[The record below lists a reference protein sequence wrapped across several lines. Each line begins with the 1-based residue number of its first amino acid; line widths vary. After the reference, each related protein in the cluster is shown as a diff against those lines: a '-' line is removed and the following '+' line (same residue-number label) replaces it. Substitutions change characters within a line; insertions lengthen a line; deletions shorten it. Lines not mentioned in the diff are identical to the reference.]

1 VTSGNTTVFG
11 RGSIID
17 DSLLATDDVSIDL
30 GGSLSGNGIVT
41 GDVTNTGT
49 VQPGDSVGLLA
60 LQGNLTQSS
69 TGTLKIEIS
78 GSGPN
83 DHDSLSIT
91 ADATIDGT
99 LDCSRELELVEA
111 PTCIEARAIPR
122 IRHAPLFA
130 SRSTAY
136 CFHLR
141 CERRNLLL
149 LASECSP
156 EVANGRVLLFQPL
169 VCFEKLI

>member
-111 PTCIEARAIPR
+111 PLVLRHELYLELGILHHSPRGALLTAFTCDASAAICSCWRVSAALRSPMV
-122 IRHAPLFA
+122 A
-130 SRSTAY
+130 S
-136 CFHLR
+136 CFSSL
-141 CERRNLLL
+141 
-149 LASECSP
+149 
-156 EVANGRVLLFQPL
+156 
-169 VCFEKLI
+169 